1 MSETGRLQ
9 VSPLDRLVVL
19 RGILKDPVVGA
30 LHTLLATDPSDDV
43 ARTRAYA
50 ELAFQLFS
58 RGDTTL
64 REQVL
69 AAVLDD
75 ENIYLD
81 LTRAGEEPSRALRM
95 ALECDL
101 RNIQAACAGTAD
113 DLKGEVC
120 DAHLLPSIQMGI
132 DRNFVVAYHRCIL
145 DEEISAEDLIE
156 EARQKEDEPH
166 SEPKHLQTEQESEQD
181 EPIPTE
187 ESKMDETEAE
197 AETVTEDA
205 PQKAPDGPKESDTR
219 EVNDEG
225 DSKLKFH
232 LPDVNLPKMPEPV
245 AKVGKRITN
254 WLKN

>member
-1 MSETGRLQ
+1 MSETGCLQ

-19 RGILKDPVVGA
+19 RGILQDPVVGA

-69 AAVLDD
+69 AAVLDN

-81 LTRAGEEPSRALRM
+81 LTRAEEEPSRTLRM

-120 DAHLLPSIQMGI
+120 DAHLLPSIQMGA
-132 DRNFVVAYHRCIL
+132 DLNFVVAYHRCML

-156 EARQKEDEPH
+156 EARLEEDVSH
-166 SEPKHLQTEQESEQD
+166 SEPKHLQSEPEQ
-181 EPIPTE
+181 PTPQE
-187 ESKMDETEAE
+187 ESQENKPAAVAATATD
-197 AETVTEDA
+197 DA
-205 PQKAPDGPKESDTR
+205 PQKAPE
-219 EVNDEG
+219 
-225 DSKLKFH
+225 DSKEPDTHEADGENDTKNKFH

-245 AKVGKRITN
+245 ANVGKRISN

>member
-30 LHTLLATDPSDDV
+30 LHALLATDPSDDV

-50 ELAFQLFS
+50 DLAFQLFS

-69 AAVLDD
+69 AAVLND

-81 LTRAGEEPSRALRM
+81 LTRAEEEPSRTLRM

-101 RNIQAACAGTAD
+101 RNIQAACAGNAD

-120 DAHLLPSIQMGI
+120 DAHLLPSIQMGV
-132 DRNFVVAYHRCIL
+132 DLNFVVAYHRCVL

-156 EARQKEDEPH
+156 EARQEEDVPH
-166 SEPKHLQTEQESEQD
+166 SEPKHLQLESE
-181 EPIPTE
+181 ESTPTE
-187 ESKMDETEAE
+187 ESQADEPTTKTETA
-197 AETVTEDA
+197 TEDA
-205 PQKAPDGPKESDTR
+205 PQEAPDASEEPDTR
-219 EVNDEG
+219 EADDED
-225 DSKLKFH
+225 DSKTKFH

-245 AKVGKRITN
+245 ANVGKRISN